1 MNRWKNPR
9 GPGPIP
15 WMENYLSIC
24 IHVNRRAN
32 EINGRP
38 RLGET
43 GDKMR
48 DNIKSHQTAAGK
60 CIFDES
66 AMMIAGERIFGE
78 LTSFRRWLIKSD
90 DFNIFDFRSDSRES
104 FLSADFFFFFLRGK
118 FYIIS
123 LRRREITSNRS
134 ISRIS

>member
-66 AMMIAGERIFGE
+66 ATMIAGERVFGE

-90 DFNIFDFRSDSRES
+90 DFNIFDFRSDSRRNEIHHPQKTK
-104 FLSADFFFFFLRGK
+104 SAQISVEILTKKNFVPENLR
-118 FYIIS
+118 
-123 LRRREITSNRS
+123 
-134 ISRIS
+134 